1 MKVVSMRASFI
12 ISLSAVCMTFC
23 ISDTV
28 RLVKNDELSDK
39 GGNKAITNISNSH
52 GSSVI
57 DSDVTL
63 KNPSLRGNSIQI
75 EKHLKWM
82 DVVQRS
88 KEAAFR
94 GGLYAASAG
103 LIQVV
108 SLMWLRT
115 TVNYQYRY
123 GVPMIKALKELYLQ
137 GGVMRFYKGITYA
150 IVLGPVCKF
159 GATAANEG
167 SRVLMDSYDLSS
179 TTAQLYTTVLGTG
192 LNALWR
198 FLLMPLETCKTV
210 LQVDGSIGFQRLI
223 SKVLRGNFSVLYQG
237 SAASLLVSAVSH
249 YPWFYVYN
257 FLDETM
263 KKSTDL
269 VDTIIRSAFI
279 GFMASAASDII
290 SNGLRIIKTIKQS
303 TISDSVKGVS
313 YLAIINNLYREG
325 GWPAL
330 LVRGLGTR
338 LFTNG
343 IQSVIFTVLWKVLPI
358 YWK

>member
-1 MKVVSMRASFI
+1 MRASFI
-12 ISLSAVCMTFC
+12 ISFSAAC
-23 ISDTV
+23 ITLCAPDTIRFV
-28 RLVKNDELSDK
+28 TNDQVGDK
-39 GGNKAITNISNSH
+39 EDGSKIMITDTA
-52 GSSVI
+52 VA
-57 DSDVTL
+57 V
-63 KNPSLRGNSIQI
+63 KNPSFRGNSTQI
-75 EKHLKWM
+75 EKHLKWL
-82 DVVQRS
+82 DVVHRS

-94 GGLYAASAG
+94 GGIYAASAG
-103 LIQVV
+103 LIQVI

-123 GVPMIKALKELYLQ
+123 GVPMVKALRELYLQ
-137 GGVMRFYKGITYA
+137 GGVIRFYKGVSYA

-167 SRVLMDSYDLSS
+167 ARVLMDSYDLNS
-179 TTAQLYTTVLGTG
+179 TTAQFYATILGTG

-210 LQVDGSIGFQRLI
+210 LQVDGSTGFQRLI
-223 SKVLRGNFSVLYQG
+223 AKVMKGNISVLYQG
-237 SAASLLVSAVSH
+237 SAACLLVSTVSH

-257 FLDETM
+257 LLDKTM

-269 VDTIIRSAFI
+269 IDTIVRSAFI

-303 TISDSVKGVS
+303 TISDNIKGVS
-313 YLAIINNLYREG
+313 YLTIITNLYREG
-325 GWPAL
+325 GWQAL
-330 LVRGLGTR
+330 LGRGLGTR